1 MDYRLY
7 VDEAGDHTTCVDE
20 QAPVG
25 SRFLGLVGVAVR
37 RGDVYEAF
45 CSALDGFKRQ
55 HLPYDPDDPPI
66 LHREDILNRRHAFRV
81 LQDEARRSAFDNDLL
96 GLIEDADFVVISV
109 VVDKLTHGTKAYRK
123 LQHPYH
129 YCLLALL
136 ERYCGLLGHL
146 GLRGD
151 LLVEARGRREDK
163 ALEETFEEFFKH
175 GGGATSLLTADLAQS
190 TLTSRKPKV
199 KSKLQNIPG
208 LQLADLLA
216 HPLTRDVLVS
226 YDRIPDRGG
235 PIADRNAAAV
245 SAKYNRHLYQGRIQ
259 GYGRVIL
266 A

>member
-7 VDEAGDHTTCVDE
+7 VDEAGDHTTCVNA
-20 QAPVG
+20 QAPAG
-25 SRFLGLVGVAVR
+25 SRFLGLVGVAIR
-37 RGDVYEAF
+37 RGHVYDSL
-45 CSALDGFKRQ
+45 CSALERLKRT

-66 LHREDILNRRHAFRV
+66 LHREDIVNCRHAFRV
-81 LQDEARRSAFDNDLL
+81 FQDAARRSAFDDDLL
-96 GLIEDADFVVISV
+96 GLMNATEFVVISV

-151 LLVEARGRREDK
+151 LMVEARGRREDK
-163 ALEETFEEFFKH
+163 ALEEAFEEFFKY
-175 GGGATSLLTADLAQS
+175 GGGSTSFLTAELAQA
-190 TLTSRKPKV
+190 TLTSRKPKF
-199 KSKLQNIPG
+199 KSKSQNIAG
-208 LQLADLLA
+208 LQVADLLA

-235 PIADRNAAAV
+235 PFADRIAAMA
-245 SAKYNRHLYQGRIQ
+245 SAKYNRHLYQDRIQ